1 MTKVYPFL
9 IVILLV
15 ALAFSI
21 TGPKSYF
28 ALPSSNPSPVTS
40 LTPSPTSALSVLGV
54 MTKSTGCVA
63 ISGKPDN
70 ACTPGAIDPG
80 VTQENIGETICV
92 RGYTS
97 GVRPPFSVSN
107 KIKTERMQ
115 AYSAAGTKA
124 DYELDHLISLELGG
138 CPDCVANLWP
148 EPYNDSPGARQKDEV
163 ENFLHREVCGRR
175 MSLHDAQEKIATDW
189 ESVYV
194 TLPGN

>member
-9 IVILLV
+9 IVIFLL
-15 ALAFSI
+15 ALVFS
-21 TGPKSYF
+21 
-28 ALPSSNPSPVTS
+28 VTS
-40 LTPSPTSALSVLGV
+40 PKTYFTLPATNPRVVTTTTPTPTSVLSVLGV

-63 ISGKPDN
+63 MNGMPDN
-70 ACTPGAIDPG
+70 ACTPGAIDPA

-92 RGYTS
+92 SGYTS
-97 GVRPPFSVSN
+97 GVRPPFSVTN

-115 AYSAAGTKA
+115 AYSDAGTKA

-148 EPYNDSPGARQKDEV
+148 EPYNDSLGARQKDKV
-163 ENFLHREVCGRR
+163 ENFLHREVCGGR

-189 ESVYV
+189 ESVYA
-194 TLPGN
+194 TLPAN